1 METVPDSNNS
11 YGFRIKVL
19 YSEFNAAAWLVN
31 LGVFTPA
38 AQVANATTQTSKRDV
53 EDLPHLI

>member
-1 METVPDSNNS
+1 METVPDADNS

-31 LGVFTPA
+31 NGVFTPTP
-38 AQVANATTQTSKRDV
+38 VVKRDV
-53 EDLPHLI
+53 DHIGML

>member
-1 METVPDSNNS
+1 METVPDKDNS

-31 LGVFTPA
+31 NGVFTPTPI
-38 AQVANATTQTSKRDV
+38 ANKRDV
-53 EDLPHLI
+53 DHIGML